1 MQILISVGGIQF
13 DNIVNTCKYC
23 NLNASASH
31 QYWTKQH
38 QWNSWASFTVYLFSQ
53 FSSLETLVSL
63 EAKPADA
70 WSFMIWLAIICH
82 GIIRVRPLLWLLG
95 HLEATSIDTYFFLYQ
110 VLWCLKWAFWYNTQK
125 DHSKVF
131 NRSSIS
137 NIYIYIYIYFS
148 YFRLLLKIKWAE
160 IIDPFA
166 EAKVHLKVKHFIWA
180 R

>member
-13 DNIVNTCKYC
+13 DSIVNTCKYC

-31 QYWTKQH
+31 QYLANQH

-53 FSSLETLVSL
+53 FSSFETLLSL

-82 GIIRVRPLLWLLG
+82 GIICVRPLLWLLG
-95 HLEATSIDTYFFLYQ
+95 HLEATSMDTFFFYIKFYG
-110 VLWCLKWAFWYNTQK
+110 VWNEPFDTTQK

>member
-31 QYWTKQH
+31 QYLTKQH

-53 FSSLETLVSL
+53 FSSLETLLSL

-95 HLEATSIDTYFFLYQ
+95 HLEATSIHTFFFYIKFYGVWNEPSDTTHRRIILRFSTDQ
-110 VLWCLKWAFWYNTQK
+110 AFQT
-125 DHSKVF
+125 F
-131 NRSSIS
+131 
-137 NIYIYIYIYFS
+137 IYIYFS